1 MNKLKMKLISNG
13 EVKLEGESNYR
24 VVNNRMIFR
33 IEESNYFIDLDK
45 KTFEKRDI
53 DTHILIDINNK
64 LMSLKLVNHPGSI
77 DLELIKF
84 NFENVNDEIKISYSY
99 FLEENM
105 NNSIHINLY

>member
-13 EVKLEGESNYR
+13 EIKLEGESNYQ
-24 VVNNRMIFR
+24 VVNNKMIFR
-33 IEESNYFIDLDK
+33 VEEANYIIDLDK

-64 LMSLKLVNHPGSI
+64 IMTLKLVNHPGSI
-77 DLELIKF
+77 DLELTESIY
-84 NFENVNDEIKISYSY
+84 EEGNDDIKISYSY

-105 NNSIHINLY
+105 NNSIDINLY

>member
-53 DTHILIDINNK
+53 DTNILIDINNK

-77 DLELIKF
+77 DLELTKF
-84 NFENVNDEIKISYSY
+84 DFENVNDEIKISYSY